1 MDGLNL
7 WGGLVEFLR
16 TLSRFNGKNS
26 VMTFTIDEL
35 NAQLGSVFMV
45 HTQAGALPLT
55 LREAS
60 ERPRRG
66 LPERFKTPIS
76 LVFAG
81 PANPMLTQ
89 DTYML
94 QHPVLG
100 TLQWTLV
107 PLMPADLP
115 LYEALLA

>member
-1 MDGLNL
+1 LWILCGFVQGLSL
-7 WGGLVEFLR
+7 FD
-16 TLSRFNGKNS
+16 GKNS
-26 VMTFTIDEL
+26 GMQTTVVEFT
-35 NAQLGSVFMV
+35 AHLGSVFMV

-55 LREAS
+55 LREAV

-66 LPERFKTPIS
+66 LPAHFKTPIS

-81 PANPMLTQ
+81 PATPMLTQ
-89 DTYML
+89 DTYAL
-94 QHPVLG
+94 DHAVLG
-100 TLQWTLV
+100 NLHWTLV

>member
-1 MDGLNL
+1 
-7 WGGLVEFLR
+7 
-16 TLSRFNGKNS
+16 
-26 VMTFTIDEL
+26 
-35 NAQLGSVFMV
+35 MV

-55 LREAS
+55 LREAV

-66 LPERFKTPIS
+66 LPAHFKTPIS

-81 PANPMLTQ
+81 PATPMLTQ
-89 DTYML
+89 DTYAL
-94 QHPVLG
+94 DHAVLG
-100 TLQWTLV
+100 NLQWTLV